1 MYHGTLTNAI
11 GIAWHGRSGSRLP
24 ALLGRDFRLFE
35 PGLARFNIEFR
46 DGRHSLGVMPE
57 GHGNVPH
64 QKARDRDA
72 IVALHGECAITVLN
86 ITTSLINHGSKWFSS
101 RSLALCIRNRCA
113 LQHHLIR
120 NYACDRPRRSMFK
133 IDQTGFFS
141 SARLPGMDKPRLDA
155 PGSPAVGFEH
165 DRLIFARLRTARCAA
180 ARVGKPGSSRA
191 G

>member
-1 MYHGTLTNAI
+1 MQLELRGMGGADRGYQHYS
-11 GIAWHGRSGSRLP
+11 GIFDCLSRVSP
-24 ALLGRDFRLFE
+24 VSIAKLG
-35 PGLARFNIEFR
+35 

-72 IVALHGECAITVLN
+72 IVAPHGECAITVL
-86 ITTSLINHGSKWFSS
+86 ISPHHSSTTGPQWFSS

-133 IDQTGFFS
+133 IEQTGFFS

-165 DRLIFARLRTARCAA
+165 DRLIFARLRTARCVA
-180 ARVGKPGSSRA
+180 ARVGEPGSSRA